1 VDDPPAARVISR
13 SGATALAA
21 ASAGLFAMA
30 LVAAAPGSPYH
41 PLLTTHGQPH
51 GPLRDLAVA
60 IGLADVHGNASIA
73 IATVVSVLAVGG
85 FLVLLRASFRREV
98 GVRAIAILVVAAHG
112 VLLLLPLLFSRDV
125 YSYAFY
131 GRIAGIYGGNPYV
144 HTPLDHSGDL
154 LWRYV
159 GPHWVDTPAVYGP
172 AWTSLSAGLSR
183 FLPRPVDHVDAY
195 RLIAIVASLLTCAA
209 IVWVVRREWP
219 ARTAFAL
226 AVFGANP
233 VVLFHSVAS
242 GHNDL
247 IVALAI
253 VVGLGLAV
261 RGHARTAVAVLT
273 IGALVKAT
281 VALPLLLLIVWCVAR
296 RAPGTRLR
304 ALLPLVAVV
313 GVLGIVF
320 ALPYMQT
327 RDPTLG
333 MLELAGH
340 EGWLAPSMAFSRA
353 LDFVSGDRLGWIP
366 RVVFGVVLVVT
377 IGALVREVWRRG
389 ARVDDGELAAA
400 WGWALLLLTLLGP
413 VLLPWYVVWS
423 LPLAWAL
430 PKVPRTT
437 LLAVS
442 AMLAVT
448 LWSTEPMRFPGAF
461 ELDTLIGRWVVTPIV
476 LVLLVRTLLDL
487 RSRIRIGLPLDE
499 ETLPPAPTPVGEMP
513 GDQQPVAAGAG

>member
-1 VDDPPAARVISR
+1 
-13 SGATALAA
+13 
-21 ASAGLFAMA
+21 
-30 LVAAAPGSPYH
+30 
-41 PLLTTHGQPH
+41 
-51 GPLRDLAVA
+51 
-60 IGLADVHGNASIA
+60 
-73 IATVVSVLAVGG
+73 
-85 FLVLLRASFRREV
+85 
-98 GVRAIAILVVAAHG
+98 
-112 VLLLLPLLFSRDV
+112 
-125 YSYAFY
+125 
-131 GRIAGIYGGNPYV
+131 
-144 HTPLDHSGDL
+144 
-154 LWRYV
+154 
-159 GPHWVDTPAVYGP
+159 
-172 AWTSLSAGLSR
+172 LSR

-195 RLIAIVASLLTCAA
+195 RLIAIAASLLTCAA

-273 IGALVKAT
+273 LGALVKAT
-281 VALPLLLLIVWCVAR
+281 VALPLVLLIVWCVAR

-304 ALLPLVAVV
+304 ALLPLVAIV

-320 ALPYMQT
+320 AVPYMQT

-437 LLAVS
+437 LVAVS

>member
-1 VDDPPAARVISR
+1 
-13 SGATALAA
+13 
-21 ASAGLFAMA
+21 
-30 LVAAAPGSPYH
+30 
-41 PLLTTHGQPH
+41 
-51 GPLRDLAVA
+51 
-60 IGLADVHGNASIA
+60 
-73 IATVVSVLAVGG
+73 VSVLALGG
-85 FLVLLRASFRREV
+85 FLLLLRAAFRRQV
-98 GVRAIAILVVAAHG
+98 GVGAVAIIVVAAHA
-112 VLLLLPLLFSRDV
+112 VLLFLPLLFSRDV

-131 GRIAGIYGGNPYV
+131 GRIAGVYGGNPYLQ
-144 HTPLDHSGDL
+144 TPLDHSGDL
-154 LWRYV
+154 LWGYV

-195 RLIAIVASLLTCAA
+195 RLIAIAASLLTCAA

-219 ARTAFAL
+219 ERTAFAL

-247 IVALAI
+247 VVALTI

-261 RGHARTAVAVLT
+261 RGRNRTAVAVLT
-273 IGALVKAT
+273 LGLLIKAT
-281 VALPLLLLIVWCVAR
+281 VALPLILLIVWCVAR
-296 RAPGTRLR
+296 REPGTRLR
-304 ALLPLVAVV
+304 TAAPLVGIAAVI
-313 GVLGIVF
+313 GLVF
-320 ALPYMQT
+320 ALPYLQT

-333 MLELAGH
+333 MLELAQH

-353 LDFVSGDRLGWIP
+353 FDFVSGDRLGWIP
-366 RVVFGVVLVVT
+366 RVVFAVVLVVT
-377 IGALVREVWRRG
+377 IGALVREIWRRG
-389 ARVDDGELAAA
+389 ARVDDGELAAS

-430 PKVPRTT
+430 PKVPRTALVT
-437 LLAVS
+437 VS
-442 AMLAVT
+442 ALLAVT

-499 ETLPPAPTPVGEMP
+499 ETLPPAPPHVGEMP
-513 GDQQPVAAGAG
+513 SDQQPVAAGAG